1 MTEFNI
7 KKKLRF
13 VDGLTL
19 GDYHYWDEVE
29 DDNIKRF
36 HFMTGSDGE
45 DHHIDFSPY
54 YTPTEKDLEA
64 LREIVRLTG
73 YVPDATDN
81 GSHNFSK
88 AYYPNEELFIG
99 KTDMQVLLDKVI
111 LDMPENRILGVGL

>member
-1 MTEFNI
+1 MAKFNI

-19 GDYHYWDEVE
+19 DAYHHWDEYE

-54 YTPTEKDLEA
+54 YRPTEKDLEA

-81 GSHNFSK
+81 GGHNFSK

-99 KTDMQVLLDKVI
+99 KTDMQVLLDKII
-111 LDMPENRILGVGL
+111 LELEE